1 MMENKQKNTIEAKV
15 FFPSLLVI
23 ILLGYLVVRDLDSA
37 NVVINN
43 IFNYVTKNWGFVFE
57 WYMVV
62 MLIAWCWLVFGPL
75 KDRKLGDSKPDFSTL
90 NWIFMMFASCT
101 SAAIIYWA
109 VLEVYYYATS
119 LPFGYA
125 PMSKEAMGVALS
137 YSMFHWGPLPW
148 ASYALLAVAFGYF
161 MFVKKADVIRPSGM
175 LAPAIGE
182 KLSKGFLGALIDNV
196 YIVSLILAMGTS
208 LGLATPIVTECM
220 QYLFGIERTLM
231 LDMTIISCWVVFNIV
246 CVVFGLSKGIKIA
259 ADIRTY
265 MMFIMMAYCFILG
278 SSAFI
283 VNYFTDSVGAFISH
297 FASMIFYTDSISN
310 NGFPQAW
317 TVFYWC
323 WYIVY
328 GIQMSIFLARISK
341 GRTIRQLCIGMVV
354 GISSSTWLLW
364 GILGGNT
371 MKLMVDNA
379 LDIGAI
385 INQFGG
391 PRAIIEIWSH
401 LPFPTVAIFGF
412 FIFCFIA
419 TITLINASSYTLA
432 MSTCKNVKEDEEPP
446 LLIRIGWCILVGVV
460 GVTLLALGGLKPIQT
475 AIIAGGCPLFIVNI
489 LLIVAFIKDA
499 KKRQWF

>member
-1 MMENKQKNTIEAKV
+1 
-15 FFPSLLVI
+15 
-23 ILLGYLVVRDLDSA
+23 
-37 NVVINN
+37 
-43 IFNYVTKNWGFVFE
+43 
-57 WYMVV
+57 
-62 MLIAWCWLVFGPL
+62 
-75 KDRKLGDSKPDFSTL
+75 
-90 NWIFMMFASCT
+90 
-101 SAAIIYWA
+101 
-109 VLEVYYYATS
+109 
-119 LPFGYA
+119 
-125 PMSKEAMGVALS
+125 
-137 YSMFHWGPLPW
+137 
-148 ASYALLAVAFGYF
+148 
-161 MFVKKADVIRPSGM
+161 
-175 LAPAIGE
+175 
-182 KLSKGFLGALIDNV
+182 
-196 YIVSLILAMGTS
+196 
-208 LGLATPIVTECM
+208 
-220 QYLFGIERTLM
+220 
-231 LDMTIISCWVVFNIV
+231 
-246 CVVFGLSKGIKIA
+246 
-259 ADIRTY
+259 
-265 MMFIMMAYCFILG
+265 
-278 SSAFI
+278 
-283 VNYFTDSVGAFISH
+283 
-297 FASMIFYTDSISN
+297 
-310 NGFPQAW
+310 
-317 TVFYWC
+317 
-323 WYIVY
+323 
-328 GIQMSIFLARISK
+328 MSIFLARISK